1 MKTII
6 ILAAVGMI
14 STTNAMAMSAYNS
27 KSMSCATVHE
37 KMAQEGSI
45 VLRYPSHHPG
55 MMMYNRTVSNSMSCL
70 GQGAMTS
77 ASVPTSDDPSC
88 KIKTC
93 SFATGKGPNKNH

>member
-1 MKTII
+1 MKTMII
-6 ILAAVGMI
+6 VAAIGMM
-14 STTNAMAMSAYNS
+14 STNAMAMSAYNS

-55 MMMYNRTVSNSMSCL
+55 MMMYNRTVSNSMACL
-70 GQGAMTS
+70 GQGAMAS
-77 ASVPTSDDPSC
+77 ASVPTSDDPNC

-93 SFATGKGPNKNH
+93 SFGTGKGPNKNH

>member
-6 ILAAVGMI
+6 ILAAIGMF
-14 STTNAMAMSAYNS
+14 STNAMAMSAYNS
-27 KSMSCATVHE
+27 KSMTCAAVHE

-55 MMMYNRTVSNSMSCL
+55 LMMYHRTVSNSMACL
-70 GQGAMTS
+70 GQGAMAS